1 MLNKEQIEKIILNSL
16 ETINEERDDGEK
28 LRFNSN
34 SKLFGVGCPIDS
46 LSLVSLI
53 VDVEA
58 EINQIVENPISLM
71 DDKAVMRKKSP
82 FESVSNLTE
91 YIRELTENE
100 SNG

>member
-1 MLNKEQIEKIILNSL
+1 MLSKENIEKIILDSL
-16 ETINEERDDGEK
+16 ETINEVRDEGEK
-28 LRFNSN
+28 LKFDCN

-58 EINQIVENPISLM
+58 EVNQIVENPISLM

-82 FESVSNLTE
+82 FESVANLTE
-91 YIRELTENE
+91 YIQELIGNE
-100 SNG
+100 SNA

>member
-28 LRFNSN
+28 LKFDSN
-34 SKLFGVGCPIDS
+34 SKLFGVGCSIDS
-46 LSLVSLI
+46 LSLVSLV

-58 EINQIVENPISLM
+58 EINQIVDDPISLM

-82 FESVSNLTE
+82 FESVANLTE
-91 YIRELTENE
+91 YIQELLGNE
-100 SNG
+100 SNR